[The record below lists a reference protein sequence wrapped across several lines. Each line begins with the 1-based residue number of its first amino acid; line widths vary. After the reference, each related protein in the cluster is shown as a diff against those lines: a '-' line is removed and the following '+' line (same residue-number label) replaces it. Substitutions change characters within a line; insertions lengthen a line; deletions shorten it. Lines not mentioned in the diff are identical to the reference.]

1 MPDYRAILQQYWGYA
16 DFRDLQYDI
25 ITSIGSGKDTLFKVL
40 FKKRPD
46 IKFSISSI
54 TRAMRV
60 GEVEGEKYN
69 FITREKFEDM
79 LKNDE
84 LLEYNVYIGNYYGTP
99 KAPVVAAIEKGED
112 ILIEVD
118 VNGAKSIREK
128 MPEAVSIFI
137 MPPSY
142 KELKRRLS
150 GRGTESEEV
159 IEKRMHES
167 LSEIARATEFDYIV
181 VNDNI
186 DEAVDDIIEII
197 QSSRLM
203 LKRQKNLIDGVLNN
217 VES

>member
-1 MPDYRAILQQYWGYA
+1 MNKGGVFIVAGP
-16 DFRDLQYDI
+16 
-25 ITSIGSGKDTLFKVL
+25 SGSGKDTLLKEL

-46 IKFSISSI
+46 IRFSISSI
-54 TRAMRV
+54 TRPMRV

-69 FITREKFEDM
+69 FITREKFESM
-79 LKNDE
+79 LENDE

-99 KAPVVAAIEKGED
+99 KGPVIDAVEKGQD

-118 VNGAKSIREK
+118 VNGAKAIREK

-142 KELKRRLS
+142 AELKRRLS

-167 LSEIARATEFDYIV
+167 LSEIKRADEFDFIV
-181 VNDNI
+181 VNDDINK
-186 DEAVDDIIEII
+186 AVDDLIEVIT
-197 QSSRLM
+197 SSRLM
-203 LKRQKNLIDGVLNN
+203 LKRQKNIIDGVLEN
-217 VES
+217 VKP